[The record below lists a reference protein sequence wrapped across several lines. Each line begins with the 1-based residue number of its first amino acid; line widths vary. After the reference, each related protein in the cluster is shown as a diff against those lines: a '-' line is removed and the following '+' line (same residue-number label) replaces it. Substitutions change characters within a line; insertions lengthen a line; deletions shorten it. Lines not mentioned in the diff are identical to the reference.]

1 MTAARDGEPG
11 TLRPTRR
18 PLPWQASFALLAAI
32 WGCSFWWIKLGD
44 AMLAPVQVAFARVAI
59 GALTLLAVSAVT
71 RTRLPRGLTTWR
83 HLFVV
88 SLLFN
93 SIPFSLFA
101 IGETHVS
108 SVVAGLINA
117 MTPLTTLVVV
127 MTAYREEQPTGDRLA
142 GLLVG
147 FVGALVVIGVWSG
160 LGRGELLGAA
170 ACFGAVAS
178 YGLAFPY
185 LRRHLTGLPDG
196 MIALTTGQ
204 IVCAAIT
211 LLPLAV
217 LAGPPG
223 PVRADAMTAMVAL
236 GGLGTGIAYLL
247 SFRVISLAGSTTA
260 STVTYVIP
268 LFAVVV
274 GVLFLGEQIG
284 WNEPVGGLIVL
295 AGAAIAQGRA
305 RSTGAALAR
314 FAGVRWGASAEG

>member
-1 MTAARDGEPG
+1 
-11 TLRPTRR
+11 
-18 PLPWQASFALLAAI
+18 
-32 WGCSFWWIKLGD
+32 
-44 AMLAPVQVAFARVAI
+44 MLAPVQVAFARVAI
-59 GALTLLAVSAVT
+59 GALTLLVVSAVT

-88 SLLFN
+88 SLLLN

-101 IGETHVS
+101 FGETHVS
-108 SVVAGLINA
+108 SVVAGFINA
-117 MTPLTTLVVV
+117 ITPLTPLVVV
-127 MTAYREEQPTGDRLA
+127 MTAYGEEQPTGDRLA

-160 LGRGELLGAA
+160 FGRGELLGAA
-170 ACFGAVAS
+170 ACFGAVVS
-178 YGLAFPY
+178 YGLVSPY

-196 MIALTTGQ
+196 MTALTTGQ

-211 LLPLAV
+211 LLPLAG

-236 GGLGTGIAYLL
+236 GGLGTGTAYLL
-247 SFRVISLAGSTTA
+247 SFRVISVAGSTTV

-295 AGAAIAQGRA
+295 AGAAIAHGRV

-314 FAGVRWGASAEG
+314 FAGVRWEASAEG